1 MRLWP
6 WRRKSATSS
15 LDLWREIFGGRA
27 SNSGA
32 NVNWKTALEASTSL
46 ACARVIAE
54 GLAQV
59 PCKVMVESAG
69 VRAPA
74 REHALYSLLARKP
87 NDWQTSF
94 EFREQMGLHL
104 VLCGNFFA
112 FKNVVRGRV
121 VELLPFEPGQVKV
134 SRGADGVLAY
144 EVRVGELVQQ
154 IPAAQMWHVRG
165 PSWNGWMG
173 LEGVHLARE
182 AIGLALATEEHAAR
196 SFSNGAALGGILSA
210 DGNLTPDQVTLLRK
224 SWEETQGGTANAYK
238 TAILWG
244 GLKWSPRAMEN
255 DKAQLIEQRK
265 FQVEEICRMFRV
277 MPIMVGYSD
286 KAATYASAEQMFL
299 AHVVHTLG
307 PWYERIEQ
315 SAEVNL
321 LSEQDIRGGHYV
333 KFVANGLLRGAAK
346 DRAEYYAKALGAGG
360 APSWMTQD
368 EVRALEDM
376 NPMGGDA
383 ARLPVATNVPKP
395 PAGGTGDDD
404 ATP

>member
-15 LDLWREIFGGRA
+15 LDLFREIYGGRG
-27 SNSGA
+27 SKTGA
-32 NVNWKTALEASTSL
+32 VVNWKTALEASTSL

-59 PCKVMVESAG
+59 PCKLMRENAN
-69 VRAPA
+69 VRLPA
-74 REHALYSLLARKP
+74 RDHGLYNILARKP

-104 VLCGNFFA
+104 VFCGNFFA
-112 FKNVVRGRV
+112 FKNIVRGRV
-121 VELLPFEPGQVKV
+121 VELLPFDPGQVKV
-134 SRGADGVLAY
+134 LRGDNGTLSY
-144 EVRVGELVQQ
+144 EVRVGDLVQP

-173 LEGVHLARE
+173 LEGVYLARE

-196 SFSNGAALGGILSA
+196 SFSNGATLGGILSA
-210 DGNLTPDQVTLLRK
+210 DGNLTDDQVKALRK

-244 GLKWSPRAMEN
+244 GLKWAPRAMDN
-255 DKAQLIEQRK
+255 DSAQLIEQRK

-277 MPIMVGYSD
+277 MPIMVGSQD
-286 KAATYASAEQMFL
+286 KAATYASSEQMFL

-307 PWYERIEQ
+307 PWYERVEQ

-321 LSEQDIRGGHYV
+321 LTDQDVRDGYYV
-333 KFVANGLLRGAAK
+333 KFMVNGLLRGASK
-346 DRAEYYAKALGAGG
+346 DRSEYYAKALGAGG
-360 APSWMTQD
+360 SPAWMTQD
-368 EVRALEDM
+368 EVRALDDL
-376 NPMGGDA
+376 NPMGGTA
-383 ARLPVATNVPKP
+383 ASLPVATNVPKP
-395 PAGGTGDDD
+395 PAGGTGDDN

>member
-27 SNSGA
+27 SKSGA
-32 NVNWKTALEASTSL
+32 TVNWKTALEASTSL

-59 PCKVMVESAG
+59 PCKVMRESAG
-69 VRAPA
+69 VREVA
-74 REHALYSLLARKP
+74 REHALYPLLARKP
-87 NDWQTSF
+87 NEWQTSF
-94 EFREQMGLHL
+94 EIREQMGLHL

-210 DGNLTPDQVTLLRK
+210 DGNLTPDQVMLLRK

-321 LSEQDIRGGHYV
+321 LTEQDIRGGHYV

>member
-15 LDLWREIFGGRA
+15 LDLFREIYGGRG
-27 SNSGA
+27 SKTGA
-32 NVNWKTALEASTSL
+32 VVNWKTALEASTSL
-46 ACARVIAE
+46 ACARVVAE

-59 PCKVMVESAG
+59 PCKLMREQDGTRQV
-69 VRAPA
+69 A
-74 REHALYSLLARKP
+74 REHELYNILARKP

-104 VLCGNFFA
+104 VFCGNFFA
-112 FKNVVRGRV
+112 FKNIVRGRV
-121 VELLPFEPGQVKV
+121 VELLPFDPGQVKV
-134 SRGADGVLAY
+134 LRGDDGTLSY
-144 EVRVGELVQQ
+144 EVRIGDRVQL

-196 SFSNGAALGGILSA
+196 SFSNGATLGGILSA
-210 DGNLTPDQVTLLRK
+210 DGNLTDDQVKALRK

-244 GLKWSPRAMEN
+244 GLKWMPRAMDS

-286 KAATYASAEQMFL
+286 KSATYASAEQMFL

-321 LSEQDIRGGHYV
+321 LTEQDVRDGHYV
-333 KFVANGLLRGAAK
+333 KFVVNGLLRGASK
-346 DRAEYYAKALGAGG
+346 DRSEYYAKALGAGG
-360 APSWMTQD
+360 SPAWMTQD
-368 EVRALEDM
+368 EVRALDDL

-383 ARLPVATNVPKP
+383 ARLPVATNVPTP
-395 PAGGTGDDD
+395 PTGGTGDDD
-404 ATP
+404 AAA